1 MTGSL
6 VTFAARSP
14 TGCSECRRKKVKCC
28 RSKPVCTRCSRFPR
42 LCKYDMKFVPWA
54 NTTSKTIKHP
64 IQSTVS
70 SLPKQIIQPLSCH
83 LVDDESRFYIHHFST
98 QTSILLFP
106 LAPPSF
112 RERLV
117 SSALRA
123 PSLLYALLAAS
134 CSHHAR
140 LACNSTSQKNILRYT
155 NIALTALQNALASQ
169 ADRVEL
175 SDVASAIVLCTN
187 DACNGNPSSFY
198 THLSGAKHLLQSLV
212 DQEHTGNEN
221 SFVQWLAKWFATLD
235 VCASASG
242 SYRSVIT
249 NDSYP
254 LLETLPRP
262 RLAQPDD
269 LCGYSLEL
277 MPLISRIGQLANQ
290 DPSLWSSPLILDE
303 ISQLEAYTGMFYEPD
318 KPGTLA
324 DKDPITREEKMRNTN
339 NAFASSALLHLY
351 RRVYQFPKDHHMVR
365 MAIQNILRAVEN
377 LTASSTTIVLLLWPI
392 FSAGCETD
400 NAEER
405 RSINMRMQHMES
417 LGLGNFKQARA
428 AMNSYWSSGTHLT
441 WGQYLETHGSVFVLF

>member
-1 MTGSL
+1 M
-6 VTFAARSP
+6 
-14 TGCSECRRKKVKCC
+14 
-28 RSKPVCTRCSRFPR
+28 
-42 LCKYDMKFVPWA
+42 
-54 NTTSKTIKHP
+54 
-64 IQSTVS
+64 
-70 SLPKQIIQPLSCH
+70 
-83 LVDDESRFYIHHFST
+83 
-98 QTSILLFP
+98 
-106 LAPPSF
+106 APPSF

-117 SSALRA
+117 LSALRA

-212 DQEHTGNEN
+212 DQEHTENEN

-254 LLETLPRP
+254 LLDTLPRP

-290 DPSLWSSPLILDE
+290 DPSLWSSPVILDE

-324 DKDPITREEKMRNTN
+324 DTDPITREEKMRNTN

-351 RRVYQFPKDHHMVR
+351 RRVYQFPKDHR
-365 MAIQNILRAVEN
+365 M
-377 LTASSTTIVLLLWPI
+377 IVLLLWPI

-405 RSINMRMQHMES
+405 RLINMRMQHMES

-441 WGQYLETHGSVFVLF
+441 WGQYLENHGSVFVLF